1 MQTGLLLTTFFPYR
15 WQKQKYRSEAGRYRI
30 GRMTNQGPGER
41 TENLYNNP
49 DVKLDSPGAL
59 FLKDSTLLFSV
70 KAICKRMDTV
80 ILQ

>member
-1 MQTGLLLTTFFPYR
+1 MEPFRDGGEDADRFAVDYFPYR

-49 DVKLDSPGAL
+49 EIGMLNLTAL
-59 FLKDSTLLFSV
+59 GLSF
-70 KAICKRMDTV
+70 
-80 ILQ
+80 